1 MIHNKLIINKRLL
14 NQSEQIDPSEN
25 KIKRKKQTKKR
36 FRLKFSEI
44 FGILFYFLDWS
55 QTRCAFS

>member
-36 FRLKFSEI
+36 FRLKFSK
-44 FGILFYFLDWS
+44 ILFYFLDWS